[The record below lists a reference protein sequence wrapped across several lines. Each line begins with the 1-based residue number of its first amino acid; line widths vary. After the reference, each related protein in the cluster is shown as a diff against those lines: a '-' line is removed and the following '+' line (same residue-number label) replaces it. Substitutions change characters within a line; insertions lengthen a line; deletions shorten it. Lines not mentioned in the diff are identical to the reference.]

1 MWPFRQKRF
10 LFWFIY
16 NGKRKAVDPL
26 RVYRA
31 LVMERDDF
39 GEIVDGARK
48 QQPASADKL
57 AEIISQTFGIERFNP
72 ETKKGLTDLEILEI
86 VDSFFR
92 LLTVF
97 QHKLPKWPDLWPYT
111 VEE

>member
-1 MWPFRQKRF
+1 M
-10 LFWFIY
+10 FWFIY

-26 RVYRA
+26 RAYRA

-39 GEIVDGARK
+39 SEIVIGAKK
-48 QQPASADKL
+48 QQPESADKL
-57 AEIISQTFGIERFNP
+57 AEIVSQTFGIKRFDS
-72 ETKKGLTDLEILEI
+72 ETQKGLTDLEILRV